1 MAGAQTAASI
11 LIFMHSGERKPKTR
25 RRRRRRRGGGY
36 ECRLKCRL
44 KDRQGGGGGGGKR
57 ASHEREEEEQEGDK
71 LQNIPRAQKI
81 NKQINK

>member
-11 LIFMHSGERKPKTR
+11 LIFTHSGERKPKR
-25 RRRRRRRGGGY
+25 RRRRRRRRGGY

-57 ASHEREEEEQEGDK
+57 ESHEREEEEQEGDK

-81 NKQINK
+81 NKQLNK